1 MLHEYTSDDE
11 DQVVEMIIQFYNHLA
26 DSAQVERW
34 IDQKTA
40 LKTLSDWVDD
50 DLVYTHK
57 EAGDVLALARLRE
70 DHGTFWVEDLV
81 VREDRRGKGI
91 GSKVLGYIEKMVQGA
106 KALFLDIVPSNLPSL
121 DFYLKNGYKYLN
133 TIELR
138 KNFYETPSKAKV
150 DFLGRSL
157 EVHSWPKTRPLPTT
171 TTADDDEDRQ

>member
-1 MLHEYTSDDE
+1 MLHEYTSKDE
-11 DQVVEMIIQFYNHLA
+11 EQVVEMIIQFYNHLA
-26 DSAQVERW
+26 DSAQVKRW

-40 LKTLSDWVDD
+40 LKTLSDWLDD
-50 DLVYTHK
+50 GLVYTYT
-57 EAGDVLALARLRE
+57 ESANVLALARLRE

-91 GSKVLGYIEKMVQGA
+91 GSKVLGYIEKMVQEQGA

-138 KNFYETPSKAKV
+138 KNFYDTPPKAKV

-157 EVHSWPKTRPLPTT
+157 EVHSWPKARPLPTT
-171 TTADDDEDRQ
+171 PDDDEDC

>member
-91 GSKVLGYIEKMVQGA
+91 ARLYREDGTGEGSQGA
-106 KALFLDIVPSNLPSL
+106 VPGHCPKQPAVTGLLPEERL
-121 DFYLKNGYKYLN
+121 Q
-133 TIELR
+133 
-138 KNFYETPSKAKV
+138 V
-150 DFLGRSL
+150 
-157 EVHSWPKTRPLPTT
+157 PKHN
-171 TTADDDEDRQ
+171 